1 MIDGKRGGE
10 WCGIQGVQRRRGTGK
25 GYREGGEAAHRGGY
39 RGEDRSK
46 SGRQAGR
53 HDEAKR
59 FGVPEWCGCSS
70 SRVRIYIAAIYSI
83 FIYILSIYL

>member
-1 MIDGKRGGE
+1 M
-10 WCGIQGVQRRRGTGK
+10 VQHPERTTAARYGGK
-25 GYREGGEAAHRGGY
+25 GQREGARLRTVGGY

-59 FGVPEWCGCSS
+59 FGVSEWYGCSS

>member
-10 WCGIQGVQRRRGTGK
+10 WCSIQGVQRRGTGK
-25 GYREGGEAAHRGGY
+25 GY
-39 RGEDRSK
+39 RSK

-59 FGVPEWCGCSS
+59 FGVPEWCRCSS

>member
-1 MIDGKRGGE
+1 MASRA
-10 WCGIQGVQRRRGTGK
+10 
-25 GYREGGEAAHRGGY
+25 YNGGEARGRDKGKG
-39 RGEDRSK
+39 RGCAPWGDIGGQEQEWK
-46 SGRQAGR
+46 AGR

-59 FGVPEWCGCSS
+59 FGVSEWYGCSS